1 MGNLL
6 IARSVASAHSARP
19 PGLPH
24 ATSHYFLRFMSAA
37 SQLPAEERASGN
49 KLLLL
54 RSEVPN
60 ANLKLS

>member
-1 MGNLL
+1 M
-6 IARSVASAHSARP
+6 